1 MTVTVASLNAPP
13 ACVIPDSTGY
23 GSPME
28 ERKPDVREVEEP
40 ETDKPGGKPTSLD
53 DGDTSQDEPAEGDG
67 THRGW

>member
-1 MTVTVASLNAPP
+1 
-13 ACVIPDSTGY
+13 
-23 GSPME
+23 ME